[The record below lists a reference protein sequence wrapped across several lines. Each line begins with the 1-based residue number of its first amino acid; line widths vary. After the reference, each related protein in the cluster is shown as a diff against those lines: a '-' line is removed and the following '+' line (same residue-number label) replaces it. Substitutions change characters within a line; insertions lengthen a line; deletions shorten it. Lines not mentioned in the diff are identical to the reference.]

1 MSHNRHLLLLEDDW
15 GVDALNR
22 ILFFQINTFYKTFY
36 MKILLKVSLKFLK
49 IILNWQGSKKITFLI
64 FLTLLHTAVRRSCF
78 WKIGFKGWFWKSE
91 IERRR
96 VLICFQRLRFW
107 RLDRLPPLVNMY
119 PVLESLKVDRGLN
132 SYFTPTLSGF
142 EDFNNAVLIIL
153 NWIVF
158 SEFWK
163 PQSRSWPKFIFYPN
177 AVGIW
182 RF

>member
-1 MSHNRHLLLLEDDW
+1 MIRWE
-15 GVDALNR
+15 
-22 ILFFQINTFYKTFY
+22 
-36 MKILLKVSLKFLK
+36 K
-49 IILNWQGSKKITFLI
+49 IIFLI
-64 FLTLLHTAVRRSCF
+64 FLTVLQTAVRRGCF
-78 WKIGFKGWFWKSE
+78 WKIGFEGWFWESE

-96 VLICFQRLRFW
+96 ILIRFQRWRFW

-119 PVLESLKVDRGLN
+119 PVFESLKVDRGLN

-163 PQSRSWPKFIFYPN
+163 PQSRSWPKFIFYSQT
-177 AVGIW
+177 VGFRYFKFLDFLKALKSIVL
-182 RF
+182 